1 MSCSAHNSC
10 CRFNLSQPSLKD
22 CLRSFTKH
30 EVSAERFRN
39 TLTSSSLSEPHLD
52 VNATLI
58 NSRMSHGNKAVDSE
72 ILRSGIAQLTGA
84 TDIDGRCVV
93 TFPVASVNLLDSFTS
108 NRLAHLLEYYCSLM
122 LPVDQVK
129 GFSILIC
136 LQHATHPGIQMWLQ
150 AMESVQK
157 TTSDSIN
164 VVYLIKPKMKDNSRL
179 LKKQLGLKAKY
190 SSAVSV
196 LFKVVWL
203 EKIKEVY
210 SYIDPS
216 QLTEDY
222 GGFLKYSHKAWYL
235 YQMTVG
241 DLLTKSH
248 QLEKKIPTA
257 KDQLQ
262 LLTEYDIKGR
272 DSAELKSLVQQLE
285 EKFHGIMKNLNM
297 ETIIDKCKN
306 TIASMEHPETDSVL
320 SQISSSILVSSKA
333 ELLRLHNYFLQS
345 KQSMS
350 RIWEVLNDQIQRIL
364 QIEQCQEDATKLCDE
379 IKKYEELMD
388 EHVKPCRS
396 QAEVEACFNH
406 FQSSLYTPAKEIM
419 EKATF
424 ILQTIQSC
432 KSDDRPQFT
441 SEFLSQFTYCVK
453 TFANRLED
461 IHHQYGDMQQFFLVL
476 RKCIAW
482 YQKVLMFLPMS
493 LRRKLKRIRKT
504 AATYTDSSSE
514 SISSLSSA
522 SSSQWNNKLIPI
534 PQNWAQIVSNIH
546 SHYPSPKKEHIMIL
560 NELAPKGIG
569 SEIQAK
575 SSLLFF
581 RIQVLLKLLQKSI
594 FRGYELNLALK
605 WKAALMKDKD
615 DIVNDVAWRKSS
627 EFSEKHPTVIP
638 KTESSPNQKSS
649 VDTPINGVTEPEII
663 KTEVIKP
670 NISKT
675 NAFAQD
681 VSKIDVT
688 ASDISQKNVSASAL
702 PKPEVIVSDVGS
714 RDVKTQREKG
724 SSDPPDYK
732 TVVQTMYPTSDGDE
746 EYFVSLSFSSE
757 VDSSSAASQDEDTP
771 DLSPR
776 FTEILPPVKHFPLH
790 QTLNAKSFRPKSRTK
805 KNNVLPNNL
814 KKSKKFVSMPSS
826 LANGFDTNNDSLHSA
841 DSASNLCYSSN
852 SSIKRQIFHDAIVK
866 QIREV
871 TLSNIPADSKIDI
884 VSSLLNKHQPNSS
897 SMSSSSSHRSRKT
910 WHQNTLSSD
919 ISSDEDCNLNGR
931 EPLPNMTL
939 HYRSL
944 PRVYQNPS
952 NSNML
957 SSVTGNRAKPKRMKF
972 PKTKLINDG
981 NIMLRKQYSKSL
993 MNLQSY
999 NDDDLA
1005 DDTAPLLQNSN
1016 TETSLNAIEEELNQ
1030 VTLQETRA
1038 AKSCDFPGNERQ
1050 MLLSSSPR
1058 DNSDYI
1064 NQWINCSCSPTG
1076 TDLTDDLAPS
1086 NSLSDTGYTSNR
1098 VQNESSDEYEEF
1110 DSILVEL
1117 QQDQV
1122 QSTLERTEKILLE
1135 QEQLLNSELETET
1148 DQDFEPDELLGQQS
1162 DSASVAKSESQDF
1175 DNFI

>member
-1 MSCSAHNSC
+1 
-10 CRFNLSQPSLKD
+10 
-22 CLRSFTKH
+22 
-30 EVSAERFRN
+30 
-39 TLTSSSLSEPHLD
+39 
-52 VNATLI
+52 
-58 NSRMSHGNKAVDSE
+58 MSHGNKAVDSE

-164 VVYLIKPKMKDNSRL
+164 VVYLIKPKTKDNSRL

-262 LLTEYDIKGR
+262 LLTE
-272 DSAELKSLVQQLE
+272 
-285 EKFHGIMKNLNM
+285 NLNM

-333 ELLRLHNYFLQS
+333 ELLRLHNYFLES

-379 IKKYEELMD
+379 IKKYKELMD
-388 EHVKPCRS
+388 EH
-396 QAEVEACFNH
+396 
-406 FQSSLYTPAKEIM
+406 EIM

-476 RKCIAW
+476 RK
-482 YQKVLMFLPMS
+482 
-493 LRRKLKRIRKT
+493 
-504 AATYTDSSSE
+504 
-514 SISSLSSA
+514 
-522 SSSQWNNKLIPI
+522 
-534 PQNWAQIVSNIH
+534 NWAQIVSNIH

-957 SSVTGNRAKPKRMKF
+957 SSVTGNRAKPKRMKS

-999 NDDDLA
+999 NDDHLADDDLADDNLADDDLADDDLADDDLADDDLA

-1148 DQDFEPDELLGQQS
+1148 DQDFEPDELL
-1162 DSASVAKSESQDF
+1162 SQPNGISSNLKTLMNLTSF
-1175 DNFI
+1175 YSGARLN

>member
-1 MSCSAHNSC
+1 
-10 CRFNLSQPSLKD
+10 
-22 CLRSFTKH
+22 
-30 EVSAERFRN
+30 
-39 TLTSSSLSEPHLD
+39 
-52 VNATLI
+52 
-58 NSRMSHGNKAVDSE
+58 MSHGNKAVDSE

-93 TFPVASVNLLDSFTS
+93 TFPVASVNLLDSFTA

-150 AMESVQK
+150 AMEAVQ
-157 TTSDSIN
+157 TTSDSID
-164 VVYLIKPKMKDNSRL
+164 VVYLIKPKTKDNSRL

-190 SSAVSV
+190 SSAVPV

-222 GGFLKYSHKAWYL
+222 GGFLKYSHKAWFL

-262 LLTEYDIKGR
+262 LLTEYDINGR

-297 ETIIDKCKN
+297 ETIIDECKN

-345 KQSMS
+345 KKSMS

-379 IKKYEELMD
+379 IKRCEGLMD

-419 EKATF
+419 EKATLV
-424 ILQTIQSC
+424 LQTIQSH
-432 KSDDRPQFT
+432 KSADHPQFT

-476 RKCIAW
+476 QKCIAW

-493 LRRKLKRIRKT
+493 LRRKLRRIRKT

-534 PQNWAQIVSNIH
+534 PQNWAHIVSNIH
-546 SHYPSPKKEHIMIL
+546 SHYPSPKKEHVMIL

-605 WKAALMKDKD
+605 WKVALMKDKD
-615 DIVNDVAWRKSS
+615 DIVNDAAWRKSL

-638 KTESSPNQKSS
+638 KTESSQNKKPS
-649 VDTPINGVTEPEII
+649 VDTPINGVTEPEIS
-663 KTEVIKP
+663 KTEVIKS

-675 NAFAQD
+675 NALAQD
-681 VSKIDVT
+681 VSKIDVI
-688 ASDISQKNVSASAL
+688 ASDISQENVSSSAL
-702 PKPEVIVSDVGS
+702 PKPEVIVSDIVS
-714 RDVKTQREKG
+714 SDVKTQREK
-724 SSDPPDYK
+724 SSGDPPDYK
-732 TVVQTMYPTSDGDE
+732 TAVQTMYPTSDGDE

-757 VDSSSAASQDEDTP
+757 VDSSSSSQDEDTP
-771 DLSPR
+771 DFSPR
-776 FTEILPPVKHFPLH
+776 FSEILPPVKQFPLH
-790 QTLNAKSFRPKSRTK
+790 QTLKAKSVRPKSRTK
-805 KNNVLPNNL
+805 KYNVLPNNL
-814 KKSKKFVSMPSS
+814 KKSKNFASMPSS
-826 LANGFDTNNDSLHSA
+826 LANSFDTNNESLHSA

-852 SSIKRQIFHDAIVK
+852 SSIKKQIFHDAIVK

-871 TLSNIPADSKIDI
+871 TLSNIPSDSKIDI

-897 SMSSSSSHRSRKT
+897 SMSSSSSHRSRNT
-910 WHQNTLSSD
+910 WHQNILSSD
-919 ISSDEDCNLNGR
+919 ISSDEDCNLNGSK
-931 EPLPNMTL
+931 PSPNMTL

-944 PRVYQNPS
+944 PRFYQNPS

-957 SSVTGNRAKPKRMKF
+957 SSVTGNRAKTKRMKS
-972 PKTKLINDG
+972 PKTRLINDG
-981 NIMLRKQYSKSL
+981 NIILRKQYSKSL
-993 MNLQSY
+993 MNLQSN
-999 NDDDLA
+999 NDVDLT
-1005 DDTAPLLQNSN
+1005 DDTAPLPQNRN
-1016 TETSLNAIEEELNQ
+1016 TETSLNDIEEQLNQ
-1030 VTLQETRA
+1030 VTLQETFA

-1050 MLLSSSPR
+1050 SLLTSSHR
-1058 DNSDYI
+1058 YNSDYI
-1064 NQWINCSCSPTG
+1064 NQWINCSCSPTS
-1076 TDLTDDLAPS
+1076 TDLTGDLAPS

-1098 VQNESSDEYEEF
+1098 NKNNF
-1110 DSILVEL
+1110 LIL
-1117 QQDQV
+1117 
-1122 QSTLERTEKILLE
+1122 
-1135 QEQLLNSELETET
+1135 N
-1148 DQDFEPDELLGQQS
+1148 
-1162 DSASVAKSESQDF
+1162 
-1175 DNFI
+1175 